1 MAHLDTSRTHHLG
14 IRAFFL
20 FLGWSTMHIV
30 LLLALLFAWW
40 WYGARFVPDAYVE
53 YYVYSVKLFALVI
66 AGYAAYRFAH
76 AFFDYRSHRYRFEK
90 EFFHLEKGY
99 INKHEVGVVYH
110 QIQTVTVERPL
121 GARVVGV
128 AHLGIVTSNSG
139 EGQHPK
145 LHGLDMK
152 KARLIQKELLER
164 ARKSQHGGEPQY
176 HQVPFEDG
184 DDEEEDED

>member
-1 MAHLDTSRTHHLG
+1 MAHLDTSRTHRLG

-20 FLGWSTMHIV
+20 FLGWGAFYIL

-66 AGYAAYRFAH
+66 TGYAAYRLLH
-76 AFFDYRSHRYRFEK
+76 AFFDYRSHRYRFDR
-90 EFFHLEKGY
+90 EFFHVEKGY
-99 INKHEVGVVYH
+99 INKREVGVVYH

-121 GARVVGV
+121 GARMVGV
-128 AHLGIVTSNSG
+128 AHLDIITSSSG
-139 EGQHPK
+139 HAQNAK

-164 ARKSQHGGEPQY
+164 ARKSQHGGEPTY
-176 HQVPFEDG
+176 RQVPFED
-184 DDEEEDED
+184 DEDGEEDED